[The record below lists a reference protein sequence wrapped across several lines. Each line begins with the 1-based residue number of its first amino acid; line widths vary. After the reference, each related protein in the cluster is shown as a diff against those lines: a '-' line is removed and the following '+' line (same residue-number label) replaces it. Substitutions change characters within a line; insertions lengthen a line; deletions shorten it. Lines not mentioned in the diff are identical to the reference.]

1 MRLLFDGAAV
11 ARSRDPGS
19 VAGARVLERN
29 ASKLRR
35 AQRRL
40 IPKISIFVSTA
51 QVYICAVLLSVRNGK
66 MIFAAALLACG
77 ASALAGPGASNFTLV
92 NGTGAP
98 LSEVSIRRAGTQ
110 EWKTLGSSPAVGQR
124 APVNFKDPDC
134 AFDIRAKVA
143 GKDQVTWAGINLCDV
158 KSVTLNRDQSAG
170 PWVDYDQ

>member
-1 MRLLFDGAAV
+1 
-11 ARSRDPGS
+11 
-19 VAGARVLERN
+19 
-29 ASKLRR
+29 
-35 AQRRL
+35 
-40 IPKISIFVSTA
+40 
-51 QVYICAVLLSVRNGK
+51 

-77 ASALAGPGASNFTLV
+77 APAFAAPGASNFTLV

-98 LSEVSIRRAGTQ
+98 LSEVSIRRARTQ
-110 EWKTLGSSPAVGQR
+110 EWKALDSSPAAGQR

>member
-1 MRLLFDGAAV
+1 
-11 ARSRDPGS
+11 
-19 VAGARVLERN
+19 
-29 ASKLRR
+29 
-35 AQRRL
+35 
-40 IPKISIFVSTA
+40 
-51 QVYICAVLLSVRNGK
+51 

-110 EWKTLGSSPAVGQR
+110 
-124 APVNFKDPDC
+124 FKDPDC